1 MQEERQK
8 QIDDAV
14 ATVRAEHPD
23 WKLFLIEI
31 PGDDEIYLARKCSW
45 NEYKRVAQGLV
56 KAGDEVAANEAVVQ
70 AFLVHPKWTYEQ
82 LQFEVEPGKIV
93 LLANQIQ
100 RGLGFVTDGVT
111 LKNV

>member
-8 QIDDAV
+8 RIDV
-14 ATVRAEHPD
+14 AIASVRADHPD
-23 WKLFLIEI
+23 WKLFLIDI
-31 PGDDEIYLARKCSW
+31 PDDDEVYLARKCSW
-45 NEYKRVAQGLV
+45 NEYKRVAQSLV

-82 LQFEVEPGKIV
+82 IQFEVEPGRIV

-100 RGLGFVTDGVT
+100 RGLGFVNDGVT
-111 LKNV
+111 LKYV